1 MNETQALQEELN
13 RLHAAFTVHKQETE
27 RTITMLE
34 ILIACLLAANIRAD
48 VRTEAEC
55 ARLLNQLED
64 KNPEN
69 GTDLDF
75 IDDIMLAASRT

>member
-1 MNETQALQEELN
+1 MN
-13 RLHAAFTVHKQETE
+13 RLHAAFTIHKQETE

-48 VRTEAEC
+48 VMTEAEC

-75 IDDIMLAASRT
+75 IYDIMLAASRT

>member
-1 MNETQALQEELN
+1 MHEIQVLQEELN

-48 VRTEAEC
+48 VMTEAEC

-75 IDDIMLAASRT
+75 IYDIMLAASRT

>member
-1 MNETQALQEELN
+1 MNEIQALQEELN
-13 RLHAAFTVHKQETE
+13 LLKAAFTVHKQETE

-34 ILIACLLAANIRAD
+34 ILIARLLAANIRAD
-48 VRTEAEC
+48 AMTEAEC

-69 GTDLDF
+69 DADLDF
-75 IDDIMLAASRT
+75 IYDIMLTASRT